1 MSKKDIKF
9 YFLVLIGAVISMTA
23 LLTPP
28 LGQVDNS
35 VLLLLG
41 ELSIL
46 IGALYNCSMYLNVR
60 RGIFAVGKDLNINEI
75 KKDVTEPT
83 ENKEIQ

>member
-9 YFLVLIGAVISMTA
+9 YILVVIGAVISMTA

-28 LGQVDNS
+28 LGQIDNS

>member
-9 YFLVLIGAVISMTA
+9 YVLVLIGAVISMTA

-28 LGQVDNS
+28 LGTVDNS
-35 VLLLLG
+35 VLLLMG

-83 ENKEIQ
+83 ENKENQ

>member
-9 YFLVLIGAVISMTA
+9 YFLVVIGAVISMTA

-75 KKDVTEPT
+75 KKDVTEST